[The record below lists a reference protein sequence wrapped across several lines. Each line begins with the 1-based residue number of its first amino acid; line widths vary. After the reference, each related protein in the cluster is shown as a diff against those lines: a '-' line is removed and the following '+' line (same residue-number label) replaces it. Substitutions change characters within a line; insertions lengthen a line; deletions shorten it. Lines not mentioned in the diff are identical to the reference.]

1 MITNVLMVLHI
12 AVLGYW
18 LGSELVI
25 NSTFRYACFADDM
38 NFAARNRLMDHVLD
52 VDQHVRYALALQL
65 VLGALLA
72 GELGYIPGGA
82 ASMAIVAGLGALWLG
97 FIEWAHRRRLQ
108 PAGARL
114 ARFDRLSRYGLML
127 VLAWVAVA
135 GNDMWDLT
143 LPLWL
148 RLKIG
153 LFIGVMLCG
162 VAIRFALIALFRTWR
177 QLAADK
183 PETATEHTI
192 RRIYWQATR
201 YLFVLW
207 GLILAIVVLSVVKPV

>member
-38 NFAARNRLMDHVLD
+38 TFAARDRLMGHVLD

-82 ASMAIVAGLGALWLG
+82 TSMAIVAGLGALWLG
-97 FIEWAHRRRLQ
+97 FIEVAHRRRQQ
-108 PAGARL
+108 PAGAHL

-127 VLAWVAVA
+127 ALAWVTLA
-135 GNDMWDLT
+135 GNDMWDWA

-162 VAIRFALIALFRTWR
+162 VAIRFALIALFKAWR
-177 QLAADK
+177 QLAADR
-183 PETATEHTI
+183 PEPAAEQTI

-201 YLFVLW
+201 YLLVLW
-207 GLILAIVVLSVVKPV
+207 GLILAIVILSVVKPA